1 MFNRKDL
8 IICLLLVGMSVI
20 WWLIPKTRKAGGN
33 WVAAAK
39 AVPPGCLVAYLIPL
53 VVGAVL
59 LVLTDRYEILSER
72 SILNRSLMGV
82 AYDVFGV
89 LCGIMVVTLM
99 VRWIWR
105 RYPIPPEERSGCA
118 SAFLVVVL
126 WIFVCVLYEFLFLCP
141 GPYRE
146 PWCTRR
152 IFKEHGVGLAYEVR
166 AVHPFLPQHESRLR
180 FRQDGQDTYQILSPE
195 IGNLRRV
202 DIYRMKDGRLLFTG
216 KDLDEKYIVDI
227 PEKEVFRVFFAD
239 GRFYVESL
247 KHRNRQVV
255 LGNELDEKVYIGC
268 ITDHFYSAE
277 EKPEDGQP

>member
-1 MFNRKDL
+1 MFNRNDL
-8 IICLLLVGMSVI
+8 IICLLLVGMSAI

-39 AVPPGCLVAYLIPL
+39 AVPPGCLVAYLIPV
-53 VVGAVL
+53 VVGTVL

-72 SILNRSLMGV
+72 SILNRSLMGA

-89 LCGIMVVTLM
+89 LCGITVVTLIA
-99 VRWIWR
+99 RWIWR
-105 RYPIPPEERSGCA
+105 RYPIPPEERSGCPCA
-118 SAFLVVVL
+118 LLVVVL
-126 WIFVCVLYEFLFLCP
+126 WIFVCVLYVFLLLYP
-141 GPYRE
+141 ESYRG
-146 PWCTRR
+146 PWCIRR

-166 AVHPFLPQHESRLR
+166 VVHPFLSQGESRLR
-180 FRQDGQDTYQILSPE
+180 FRQDGQDTYQMLSPG

-202 DIYRMKDGRLLFTG
+202 DLYRMKDGRLLFSCKG
-216 KDLDEKYIVDI
+216 LDETYIVDV
-227 PEKEVFRVFFAD
+227 PEKEVFRVFSAD

-247 KHRNRQVV
+247 KDQDRQVV

-277 EKPEDGQP
+277 EKPEAGQP